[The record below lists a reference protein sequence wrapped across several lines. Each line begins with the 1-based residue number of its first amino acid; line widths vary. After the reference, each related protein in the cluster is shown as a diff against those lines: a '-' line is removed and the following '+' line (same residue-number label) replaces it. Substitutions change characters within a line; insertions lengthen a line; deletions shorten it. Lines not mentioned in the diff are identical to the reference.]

1 MVNHIDV
8 SLNVKENITFKDN
21 QESVIV
27 TQNYIDLLLVIFW
40 IMSGLR
46 IFVIHQLKRYSNDK
60 ES

>member
-1 MVNHIDV
+1 MINHIDM

-27 TQNYIDLLLVIFW
+27 AQNYIDLLLVIFW
-40 IMSGLR
+40 IMSGLG

>member
-1 MVNHIDV
+1 MINHIDV

-40 IMSGLR
+40 IMSGLG